1 MLEQVTEKL
10 RNKGCH
16 YLTSLEYSE
25 NSEWISELFF
35 KPSTER
41 SQLLAWCVSKLDPDL
56 EKISPEETL
65 KMIGVCTSSEASSF
79 SSAIMSRNRQLKI
92 WSFLADLL
100 TTSVEDHETE
110 NTRLKLSHSSS
121 FTDALAEV
129 VSSDSTSKLSIFP
142 VHFER
147 ELKLSGTSQKVSM
160 PSDSQLSTTLHHVH
174 QAFRELDKFA
184 ELEIPD
190 RSTGQE
196 TLERIEEVAGE
207 VVKRSEEFN
216 AKNQTEFS
224 SWLQSQHQSTP
235 PPDSEDSILT
245 AHHTLRSL
253 ERFLSS
259 CNTIAQSTN
268 RVLEV
273 GERDLKEFNSSSC
286 GVLSDMNTT
295 VTDLNLSRAPAAS

>member
-16 YLTSLEYSE
+16 YLTNLEYSE
-25 NSEWISELFF
+25 NSDWISELFF
-35 KPSTER
+35 KPSAER
-41 SQLLAWCVSKLDPDL
+41 SQLLAWCVSQLDPDL

-65 KMIGVCTSSEASSF
+65 KMTGVCTSSEASSF
-79 SSAIMSRNRQLKI
+79 SSAIMSKNRQLKI
-92 WSFLADLL
+92 WSYLADLL
-100 TTSVEDHETE
+100 TTSVEDQDTE

-129 VSSDSTSKLSIFP
+129 VSSDSTGKLSIFP

-147 ELKLSGTSQKVSM
+147 ELKLSGTSQVSM
-160 PSDSQLSTTLHHVH
+160 PSDSQLSSTLQHV
-174 QAFRELDKFA
+174 QEAFRELDKFA
-184 ELEIPD
+184 KLEISD
-190 RSTGQE
+190 RNTGQE
-196 TLERIEEVAGE
+196 TLEKIEEVAGE
-207 VVKRSEEFN
+207 VVKKSEEFN

-235 PPDSEDSILT
+235 PPDSSEDSILT
-245 AHHTLRSL
+245 AHQTLRSV

-273 GERDLKEFNSSSC
+273 GERDLKEFNSSSS
-286 GVLSDMNTT
+286 GVLSDLNTT
-295 VTDLNLSRAPAAS
+295 VTDHNLSRAPAAS